1 MAEEKKEADA
11 VAAYKLQQKEQ
22 AQIELWKQYET
33 YQQARSVCL
42 QDNFICTDLRILQ
55 WNCIVSFVL

>member
-1 MAEEKKEADA
+1 VAEEKKEADA

-33 YQQARSVCL
+33 YQKVRSVCS
-42 QDNFICTDLRILQ
+42 QD
-55 WNCIVSFVL
+55 